1 LEHVGQCI
9 TREQVVQKQDEI
21 NTALKRIT
29 EKGIVHGDLR
39 LPNIMI
45 DKENNIRIID
55 FGMSEV
61 EGGIIEVFSIDS
73 DVQMELII
81 SIDSVAKDSPLY

>member
-1 LEHVGQCI
+1 
-9 TREQVVQKQDEI
+9 
-21 NTALKRIT
+21 
-29 EKGIVHGDLR
+29 
-39 LPNIMI
+39 MI

-55 FGMSEV
+55 FEMSEV